1 MPPIGIIEERV
12 LCPLCSKEV
21 SKGYLWY
28 HKRNFC
34 PMRPG
39 RQEELKVLAM
49 GTPVQPKKPGVG
61 TSATGANPPIQ
72 NREQLSTTNSN
83 MLSNIISIDLT
94 EEYKDM
100 VKVMKKKKEEE
111 EEFQCGACNAT
122 FNGAKAPKHCPEC
135 GVEF

>member
-1 MPPIGIIEERV
+1 MPPVGIIEERV
-12 LCPLCSKEV
+12 LCPLCSREV

-28 HKRNFC
+28 HKKSFC

-49 GTPVQPKKPGVG
+49 GTPVPPQKAAGV
-61 TSATGANPPIQ
+61 SATGSSPPIQ
-72 NREQLSTTNSN
+72 NDVHLS
-83 MLSNIISIDLT
+83 SNIISINLT
-94 EEYKDM
+94 EEYKNM

-111 EEFQCGACNAT
+111 EVEEEFQCGGCNAL
-122 FNGAKAPKHCPEC
+122 FKAAKAPKHCPEC

>member
-1 MPPIGIIEERV
+1 MPPIGTIEERV

-49 GTPVQPKKPGVG
+49 GTPVPKGSPQKKAAGA
-61 TSATGANPPIQ
+61 SATGSSPPIQ
-72 NREQLSTTNSN
+72 NKDQFS
-83 MLSNIISIDLT
+83 SNIISIDLT
-94 EEYKDM
+94 EEYKNM

-111 EEFQCGACNAT
+111 EDNEFQCGACNAL
-122 FNGAKAPKHCPEC
+122 FKMDKAPKRCPEC